1 MRFVLASLLVLA
13 ACGGHGEGEID
24 DVIGAPCVS
33 DRDCDT
39 RCYIDGDDYPG
50 GFCSQ
55 SCQSDDDCPADTYCI
70 AEDGGV
76 CLFACPAFDCS
87 RLGNGWECRDRD
99 RVSGGQ
105 IHVCFGN

>member
-1 MRFVLASLLVLA
+1 MATTIPVASA
-13 ACGGHGEGEID
+13 ASH
-24 DVIGAPCVS
+24 V
-33 DRDCDT
+33 
-39 RCYIDGDDYPG
+39 
-50 GFCSQ
+50 
-55 SCQSDDDCPADTYCI
+55 
-70 AEDGGV
+70 EDGGV